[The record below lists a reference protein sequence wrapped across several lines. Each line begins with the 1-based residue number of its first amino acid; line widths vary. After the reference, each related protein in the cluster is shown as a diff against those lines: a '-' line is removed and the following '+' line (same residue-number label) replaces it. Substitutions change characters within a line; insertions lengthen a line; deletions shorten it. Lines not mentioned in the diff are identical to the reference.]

1 MQPTLVSGDYVF
13 ATNLLKN
20 SFKKNNLI
28 VFFDKTHSYIIKRI
42 SLINNNQFILKS
54 DNKETESLFC
64 QSPINK
70 NKLLFVVLF
79 VLKKKYIDLIL
90 KTKNKFLFF
99 I

>member
-1 MQPTLVSGDYVF
+1 MSRPKPTKVDLENTTQT
-13 ATNLLKN
+13 AKLPQKAP
-20 SFKKNNLI
+20 SF
-28 VFFDKTHSYIIKRI
+28 T
-42 SLINNNQFILKS
+42 LKS
-54 DNKETESLFC
+54 DNEETESLFC